1 MTPEQ
6 KAREAIDQRLT
17 QSGWILQDMR
27 QLNPVAGPGVA
38 VREFPTSTGPV
49 GTMRFLWTAPLWAS

>member
-17 QSGWILQDMR
+17 QSGWLLQDMR
-27 QLNPVAGPGVA
+27 QLNPKAAPGVA
-38 VREFPTSTGPV
+38 VPEFPTSTGPEH
-49 GTMRFLWTAPLWAS
+49 